1 MKSIPFVKYDTMTL
15 LIICKDRT
23 VLVWTA
29 KLGVKKV
36 TGLLIF
42 FKNPLGILRRNI
54 TYKLSDI
61 SECIVCSTF
70 HQKIDK
76 IADTLYVLITW
87 YLIKFMSKEVYAKY
101 VLLFSWQ
108 CGILKNL

>member
-1 MKSIPFVKYDTMTL
+1 MKFDTMTL
-15 LIICKDRT
+15 LTICKDRT
-23 VLVWTA
+23 VLVWIA
-29 KLGVKKV
+29 KLGVKIV

-61 SECIVCSTF
+61 SECIVCSIF

-76 IADTLYVLITW
+76 IADMLYVVITW

-101 VLLFSWQ
+101 VL
-108 CGILKNL
+108 ILAGSVVY